1 MQRSPSSI
9 MSCIH
14 VRAVVYKEFND
25 FLIITIN
32 RVMQGSPSPGSLHIH
47 TRTGSQL
54 LFDCFN
60 IPFCNGITQRTVCL
74 RVCRIN
80 DLRCRF
86 GFGNGFSRFCLG
98 WWLHSRFSN
107 GFSELYF
114 FFVGRVVLGLHISIS
129 LVMVTVAVIVRVLV
143 FGLSA
148 TRQKQ
153 GRNGRGQKWFHNGA
167 KVIALW

>member
-1 MQRSPSSI
+1 

-14 VRAVVYKEFND
+14 VRAVVDKEFND

-32 RVMQGSPSPGSLHIH
+32 RIMQGSPSPGSLHIH
-47 TRTGSQL
+47 IRTSGQL
-54 LFDCFN
+54 LFDRFN
-60 IPFCNGITQRTVCL
+60 IPFCNGTTQRTICL
-74 RVCRIN
+74 WVRCFT

-86 GFGNGFSRFCLG
+86 GFG
-98 WWLHSRFSN
+98 N

-129 LVMVTVAVIVRVLV
+129 LVMFTVAVIVRVLV

-148 TRQKQ
+148 TR
-153 GRNGRGQKWFHNGA
+153 H
-167 KVIALW
+167 

>member
-14 VRAVVYKEFND
+14 VRAVVDKEFND

-148 TRQKQ
+148 TR
-153 GRNGRGQKWFHNGA
+153 H
-167 KVIALW
+167 